1 MQLLVRLGF
10 VALAL
15 FLLSRLLFFRSSRPI
30 ELPAEGAEGARR
42 ELKLVTLLPKD
53 AIRAIDD
60 PQFYPAAA
68 ADEEYGP
75 GERVLGVEIDGDAR
89 AYPTGLLSAHE
100 IVNDNVGGMPIAVTW

>member
-10 VALAL
+10 VAMAV
-15 FLLSRLLFFRSSRPI
+15 FLLSRLLFFRSSRSI
-30 ELPAEGAEGARR
+30 ELPAEGAGR